1 MSFIFNFPYDL
12 DDFERDLN
20 AQIGNE
26 FLEELRTLIKNQ
38 KDKFDFD

>member
-20 AQIGNE
+20 VQTGNE
-26 FLEELRTLIKNQ
+26 FLEEI
-38 KDKFDFD
+38 